1 MSNETLLQKISSWL
15 AQLIQ
20 RETNQHTK
28 VTIFHGLEVPGIS
41 IFDYL
46 TRIVKY
52 SRIDKSEIIVGMLYF
67 KRMRKLHRH
76 FPCSDRSMHRTML
89 IMLLLATKMHRDD
102 PASNQFFSR
111 LGGIPPKELA
121 RLERCAL
128 DLLDYSLFVP
138 FDEYTQVFVSVDE
151 YTQELAYWDAL

>member
-1 MSNETLLQKISSWL
+1 MSNENLLIKINRWL
-15 AQLIQ
+15 SDLIQ

-28 VTIFHGLEVPGIS
+28 VTIFHGLEVPGIP
-41 IFDYL
+41 ILDYL

-67 KRMRKLHRH
+67 KTMRKLHRH
-76 FPCSDRSMHRTML
+76 FPCCDRSVHRTML
-89 IMLLLATKMHRDD
+89 TLLLLATKMHRDD

-128 DLLDYSLFVP
+128 DLLSYRLFV
-138 FDEYTQVFVSVDE
+138 SIDE
-151 YTQELAYWDAL
+151 YTQELSYWDAL